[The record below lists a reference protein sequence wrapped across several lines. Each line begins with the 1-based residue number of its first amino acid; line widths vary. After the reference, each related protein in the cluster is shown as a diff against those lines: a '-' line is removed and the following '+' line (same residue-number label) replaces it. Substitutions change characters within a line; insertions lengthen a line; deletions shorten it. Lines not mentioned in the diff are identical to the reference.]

1 MGLVRNLAVAAFF
14 AGAYVSNPDEQS
26 FRRYVDDEMKKY
38 SAIPAI
44 YLCVEMGRHGWN
56 DR

>member
-26 FRRYVDDEMKKY
+26 FRRYVDNEMKKY
-38 SAIPAI
+38 PASWAI
-44 YLCVEMGRHGWN
+44 YYV
-56 DR
+56 